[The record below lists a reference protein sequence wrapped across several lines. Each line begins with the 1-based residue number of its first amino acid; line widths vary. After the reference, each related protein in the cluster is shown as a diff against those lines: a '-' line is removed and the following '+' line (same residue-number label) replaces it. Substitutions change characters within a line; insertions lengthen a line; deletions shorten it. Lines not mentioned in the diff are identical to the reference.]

1 MKEINKGT
9 QEFKHAHK
17 ECLCY
22 HCNTLQKDSRHL
34 KTFEIKNRFGKSL
47 FAHEHFTIQLCSQCA
62 LELEIEIEWFDNDSC
77 LLSDGSY
84 LHEHYIVGMVETFP
98 IENQEYIFNCY
109 NDIFCDNVNGKRIS
123 REDWIEDNS

>member
-9 QEFKHAHK
+9 QEFKHANK

-22 HCNTLQKDSRHL
+22 HCNTLQKDSKQL
-34 KTFEIKNRFGKSL
+34 KIFEIKNRFEKSL
-47 FAHEHFTIQLCSQCA
+47 FAHEHFKIQLCSQCA
-62 LELEIEIEWFDNDSC
+62 TELEIEDEWFDNDSC
-77 LLSDGSY
+77 LLPNGSY
-84 LHEHYIVGMVETFP
+84 LHECYIVGMVETFP